1 MKVLRVSAPKPAEHR
16 SIGPALHA
24 VGAMHGYGCT
34 SFLGAETPDL
44 TLDRRV
50 VLTLRGAVQERTN
63 APGRCVMRTPGAPAS
78 RRLVA

>member
-1 MKVLRVSAPKPAEHR
+1 MKVLRVSALKPADHT
-16 SIGPALHA
+16 SIKPALHA
-24 VGAMHGYGCT
+24 LGAMHGYGCT

-50 VLTLRGAVQERTN
+50 VLPFVPTVQERTN

>member
-1 MKVLRVSAPKPAEHR
+1 MKVVRVAAPKPAEHR

-34 SFLGAETPDL
+34 SILGAETPDL

-50 VLTLRGAVQERTN
+50 VLPFVRRCRSARMARGGV
-63 APGRCVMRTPGAPAS
+63 S
-78 RRLVA
+78 